1 MFSGRQQCD
10 VLVSGAG
17 PVGLFSA
24 LALAERGIDVQ
35 ILDEQWRTTSRSYAL
50 ALHPGTMEL
59 LHRYGLADEILE
71 HAHKVG
77 TMSFYEKGERRAAM
91 RLSAL
96 GGAFPYLTIL
106 PQHALEAALERR
118 LAKHKIKVLWNHR
131 VAGIEQDSR
140 GVHTRVQRLGKYSTG
155 YSVAH
160 TEWLVEKEFDL
171 RSTFVVG
178 ADGHR
183 SAVRRAL
190 GIDYDPVGPASLFAV
205 FEFAATGQD
214 GSEARVVLDEE
225 ATNVLWPLPGGRFR
239 FSFQIPETPE
249 TDAPRLKS
257 RLAVQLGN
265 QAFPYLDADRLKDL
279 IAERAPW
286 FTGTVDEVFWSVEIR
301 FERRLAKRFGH
312 QNLWLAGDSAHL
324 AGPVGMHSM
333 NVGLR
338 EAWDLTDAVAEI
350 LVGGAGAETLARY
363 AAARDAEWKRLQG
376 LAGPPQAEPSADPWV
391 RSRAERIAACVPASG
406 KGMADLL
413 GQIGLTLVEEAP
425 AAHP

>member
-1 MFSGRQQCD
+1 MFSGRQKCD

-35 ILDEQWRTTSRSYAL
+35 VLDEQWRTTSRSYAL

-59 LHRYGLADEILE
+59 LQRYGLADEILE

-77 TMSFYEKGERRAAM
+77 TMSFYEKGERKAAL
-91 RLSAL
+91 RLTEL

-106 PQHALEAALERR
+106 PQHALESALEQR
-118 LAKHKIKVLWNHR
+118 LAKHKVKVLWNHR

-140 GVHTRVQRLGKYSTG
+140 GAQTRVQRLGKYSTG

-160 TEWLVEKEFDL
+160 TEWLVEKEYDI
-171 RSTFVVG
+171 RSTFVAG

-190 GIDYDPVGPASLFAV
+190 GIDYDPVGSADLFAV
-205 FEFAATGQD
+205 FEFAASGQD
-214 GSEARVVLDEE
+214 GNEARVVLDEG

-286 FTGTVDEVFWSVEIR
+286 FSGTIDEVFWSVEIR
-301 FERRLAKRFGH
+301 FERRLASSFGNH
-312 QNLWLAGDSAHL
+312 NLWLAGDSAHL

-338 EAWDLTDAVAEI
+338 EAWDLTDAMAEI
-350 LVGGAGAETLARY
+350 LVGGAGEEVLARY
-363 AAARDAEWKRLQG
+363 AREREAEWKRLQG
-376 LAGPPQAEPSADPWV
+376 LAGPPQAGPGADPWV
-391 RSRAERIAACVPASG
+391 RSRAARIAACVPASG
-406 KGMADLL
+406 KDMGELL
-413 GQIGLTLVEEAP
+413 GQIGLGVAEQGATA
-425 AAHP
+425 